1 MAYSG
6 AKSVFLEKS
15 VKKQGAISVKSA
27 EKKTRAR
34 RMSPELRQ
42 EQILTCGVYMFAE
55 RGLAN
60 ANHADISAEIGVA
73 VPTVFHYFPSID
85 MLQRSVLT
93 EIHRYFIDQLI
104 EPYLTKPT
112 PAYERIEEILLA
124 FQILIDQNSHYVRI
138 WLEWSGFTRGF
149 IWDMYLD
156 FYKEAV
162 AGLRKLLLEG
172 KQDNSISSEINA
184 SDAARVIM
192 GMAHTIVHMRYSGN
206 SKRTVQ
212 NTVHSLVMSYL
223 APK

>member
-1 MAYSG
+1 
-6 AKSVFLEKS
+6 
-15 VKKQGAISVKSA
+15 
-27 EKKTRAR
+27 
-34 RMSPELRQ
+34 MSPELRYQ
-42 EQILTCGVYMFAE
+42 QILECGIHMFAE

-60 ANHADISAEIGVA
+60 ANHADIAAEIGIS

-93 EIHRYFIDQLI
+93 EIHRYFIDQMI
-104 EPYLTKPT
+104 VAYLAKPT

-124 FQILIDQNSHYVRI
+124 FQALIDENSHYVRI

-172 KQDNSISSEINA
+172 KQDNSVSSEINA
-184 SDAARVIM
+184 SDASRVIM
-192 GMAHTIVHMRYSGN
+192 GMAHTVTHMRYSGN

-223 APK
+223 APE

>member
-1 MAYSG
+1 
-6 AKSVFLEKS
+6 L
-15 VKKQGAISVKSA
+15 KKQGVKPVSSS
-27 EKKTRAR
+27 EPKTRAR
-34 RMSPELRQ
+34 RMSPELRH
-42 EQILTCGVYMFAE
+42 EQILHCGIQMFAE

-60 ANHADISAEIGVA
+60 ANHADISAAVGVSI
-73 VPTVFHYFPSID
+73 PTVFHYFPSID

-93 EIHRYFIDQLI
+93 EIHRYFLDQMIIVRLD
-104 EPYLTKPT
+104 KAA
-112 PAYERIEEILLA
+112 PAYERIEDLLLA
-124 FQILIDQNSHYVRI
+124 FQILIDENSHYVRI

-162 AGLRKLLLEG
+162 SGLRKLLLEG
-172 KQDNSISSEINA
+172 RQDNSISTEINA

-192 GMAHTIVHMRYSGN
+192 GMAHTVAHMRYSGN

-223 APK
+223 APEE